1 MGYSSA
7 DEVISLAARGL
18 GSLAGSVV
26 TADAGFARRVV
37 LGLAPWH
44 GRLLVLDRDDA
55 AESTGHGSPLPML
68 VHGGP
73 GRAGGGEEL
82 GGIRRVVHHMQRT
95 AIQASPRMLGAVTG
109 RWVAGAGRAAGDRA
123 PVPQIARRAAVGDS
137 VTAGPRTVTAD
148 DIDHFAEFTGDTFYA
163 HTDPRRPPPTRC
175 SAASSPTA
183 TSCCRSPPGCSSPP
197 TRARCSPTTGWTSCA
212 SSRRCCPGDE
222 LTVTLTGADHAPR
235 RCRLRRCALGR
246 RRHQPGRRGRGQ
258 LRRAHARRQEV
269 AAMTSPRSRGRVASR
284 RRMRQNIADRTV
296 SQGDA

>member
-1 MGYSSA
+1 MGYSST

-26 TADAGFARRVV
+26 TADASFARRVV

-109 RWVAGAGRAAGDRA
+109 RWVAGAEPSCRRGA
-123 PVPQIARRAAVGDS
+123 PVPEIAGRTAA
-137 VTAGPRTVTAD
+137 
-148 DIDHFAEFTGDTFYA
+148 
-163 HTDPRRPPPTRC
+163 
-175 SAASSPTA
+175 
-183 TSCCRSPPGCSSPP
+183 
-197 TRARCSPTTGWTSCA
+197 W
-212 SSRRCCPGDE
+212 
-222 LTVTLTGADHAPR
+222 
-235 RCRLRRCALGR
+235 
-246 RRHQPGRRGRGQ
+246 RRGRS
-258 LRRAHARRQEV
+258 RAPHRD
-269 AAMTSPRSRGRVASR
+269 S
-284 RRMRQNIADRTV
+284 
-296 SQGDA
+296 